1 MMCTIAVY
9 QAQGRAAIRCQTL
22 LQSSQRWDTN
32 KKVILNVCMYTVKF
46 FAPKSKPI
54 IWCGLHRSQ
63 EFGDNDKDM
72 MWAIVV
78 GWLGNCGNDDNDDN
92 DGNDGNDGKDG
103 NDDSDG
109 NDGRA
114 I

>member
-1 MMCTIAVY
+1 MPNTIAGLSKV
-9 QAQGRAAIRCQTL
+9 GHKLKGHMERA
-22 LQSSQRWDTN
+22 
-32 KKVILNVCMYTVKF
+32 VKF

-92 DGNDGNDGKDG
+92 DDNDGNDGNDGKDG